1 MRERRF
7 RMDEIVIEITPLVDV
22 VFLLLLFFILTTTF
36 TVEEKSMSV
45 NLPKA
50 ITGAESAR
58 SDVVVIFVDSN
69 DNVMMDGKRINPED
83 LKGMLDELR
92 KNRKFSRAI
101 IKADESAH
109 HGKDRRKKSIFKKKV
124 FRGFQSHILL
134 PDDHLD
140 GDGIF
145 P

>member
-50 ITGAESAR
+50 ITGVESAR

-69 DNVMMDGKRINPED
+69 DNVMMDGKRINPKD
-83 LKGMLDELR
+83 LKGMLNELR
-92 KNRKFSRAI
+92 KNRKFSKAI

-109 HGKDRRKKSIFKKKV
+109 HGIVVEIMDALRLSGIYDVELAVKKK
-124 FRGFQSHILL
+124 
-134 PDDHLD
+134 
-140 GDGIF
+140 
-145 P
+145 